1 MGKIIYTLVI
11 SVLFGLIYGEA
22 TAVRAPS
29 AATSVLALT
38 ISLWLAAY
46 LLPPL
51 LFRYRNEQSAP
62 DVLSQLM
69 KRASVAAACV
79 TLAGVLELAVTGLWL
94 DLPFIEE
101 LFAFTLIGIVLFQ
114 GFGGPFAYQV
124 VYLQQTGQY
133 DSNQLAAVLIGF
145 TLMLFVL
152 ALFFLNLDFGV
163 ARDAHVQRRDLLL
176 LTTALI
182 GYCRTV
188 YMVAHH

>member
-1 MGKIIYTLVI
+1 MTKIIYALII
-11 SVLFGLIYGEA
+11 SLLFGLVYGEA
-22 TAVRAPS
+22 TAVRTPA
-29 AATSVLALT
+29 AATLVLVLT
-38 ISLWLAAY
+38 ILLWLAAY

-51 LFRYRNEQSAP
+51 IFGYSNEQAAP
-62 DVLSQLM
+62 SVLSQLM
-69 KRASVAAACV
+69 KRAGIAVTCVILASV
-79 TLAGVLELAVTGLWL
+79 LALAVTGLWL

-101 LFAFTLIGIVLFQ
+101 LFAFTLTGIVLFH
-114 GFGGPFAYQV
+114 GFGGPFAYHI

-133 DSNQLAAVLIGF
+133 NSNQLAAVLIGF

-182 GYCRTV
+182 GYGRTIF
-188 YMVAHH
+188 MVAHH

>member
-1 MGKIIYTLVI
+1 MTKIIYALII
-11 SVLFGLIYGEA
+11 SLLFGLVYGEA
-22 TAVRAPS
+22 TAVRTPA
-29 AATSVLALT
+29 AATLVLVLT

-51 LFRYRNEQSAP
+51 IFGYSNEQAAP
-62 DVLSQLM
+62 SVLSQLM
-69 KRASVAAACV
+69 KRAGIAVTCVLLASV
-79 TLAGVLELAVTGLWL
+79 LALAVTGLWL

-101 LFAFTLIGIVLFQ
+101 LFAFTLTGIVLFH
-114 GFGGPFAYQV
+114 GFGGPFAYHI

-133 DSNQLAAVLIGF
+133 NSNQLAAVLIGF

-182 GYCRTV
+182 GYGRTIF
-188 YMVAHH
+188 MVAHH